1 MSVEVFGMT
10 LSAPCRI
17 LYMTCE
23 ALGVEYKQTE
33 CDLMNGGNM
42 TPEYLKMNPQ
52 HNIPTLKD
60 GDFCMNESRAAA
72 AYLVNKY
79 GKDDKLYPKEA
90 QTRAVVDQR
99 LYFDM
104 GTFYKAFGDVM
115 VMSLRNYSIF
125 LCSDPQ
131 YLFSTP

>member
-1 MSVEVFGMT
+1 
-10 LSAPCRI
+10 
-17 LYMTCE
+17 
-23 ALGVEYKQTE
+23 
-33 CDLMNGGNM
+33 
-42 TPEYLKMNPQ
+42 MNPQ

-115 VMSLRNYSIF
+115 VIFLPNYSIF

-131 YLFSTP
+131 HLFSIP